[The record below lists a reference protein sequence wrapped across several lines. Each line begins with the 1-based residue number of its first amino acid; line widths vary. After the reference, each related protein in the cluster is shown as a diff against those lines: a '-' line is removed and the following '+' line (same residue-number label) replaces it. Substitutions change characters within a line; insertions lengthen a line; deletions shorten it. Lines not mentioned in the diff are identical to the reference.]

1 MSRLKKGAIE
11 DATKMIVDYGI
22 EQALILAESYLE
34 ETKEFGEPSP
44 YYQALYDNIKKEH
57 DSRTMVK

>member
-1 MSRLKKGAIE
+1 MSRAEKRAIQ
-11 DATKMIVDYGI
+11 DAEKMIIDYGI

-34 ETKEFGEPSP
+34 ETKEFGETNP

-57 DSRTMVK
+57 DTRTMAK

>member
-1 MSRLKKGAIE
+1 MSRVEKGAIK
-11 DATKMIVDYGI
+11 DADEMIVNYGI

-34 ETKEFGEPSP
+34 ETKEFGETNP

-57 DSRTMVK
+57 DTRTMVK